1 MSDKKKRKPRG
12 EERKDQEIH
21 LRITKTELAE
31 LEVASYATEESK
43 SDIVRKALKMYL
55 SGIKGSY

>member
-1 MSDKKKRKPRG
+1 MAKRGNKKRG
-12 EERKDQEIH
+12 EERRDQEIH
-21 LRITKTELAE
+21 LRVTKSEFDE

-43 SDIVRKALKMYL
+43 SDIIRKALKMYL

>member
-1 MSDKKKRKPRG
+1 MAEVRKKRG
-12 EERKDQEIH
+12 SERRDQELH
-21 LRITKTELAE
+21 LRVTKAELQE

>member
-1 MSDKKKRKPRG
+1 MSEKKRKRG
-12 EERKDQEIH
+12 DERKDQEIH
-21 LRITKTELAE
+21 LRITKSELAE

>member
-1 MSDKKKRKPRG
+1 MNEKKRKRG
-12 EERKDQEIH
+12 DERKDQEIH
-21 LRITKTELAE
+21 LRITKSELAE